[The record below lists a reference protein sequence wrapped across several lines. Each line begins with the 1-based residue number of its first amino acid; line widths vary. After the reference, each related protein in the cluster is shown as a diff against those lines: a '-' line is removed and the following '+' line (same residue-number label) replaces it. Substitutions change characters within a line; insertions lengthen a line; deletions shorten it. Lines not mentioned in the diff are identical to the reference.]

1 MSIKELSIDEKYKN
15 LLDQSILSDAINYA
29 FHKELGVLDKYYDLY
44 IAAQKRMLPSYM
56 SAVFG
61 FMKAI
66 TPGRTF
72 KRVMN
77 QVIEIMQMHHPL
89 SQLDINWISDR
100 EVSIGVPNCEKLRK
114 TGEFADK
121 AGLDINPV
129 AMCGFEARFFRDIF
143 KEFDIE
149 MKVTLKPGGCSSI
162 ATML

>member
-1 MSIKELSIDEKYKN
+1 MKELSIDEKYN
-15 LLDQSILSDAINYA
+15 MLLDQSILSDAIYYA
-29 FHKELGVLDKYYDLY
+29 FHKELGVLDKYYDFY
-44 IAAQKRMLPSYM
+44 ITAQKRMLPNYM
-56 SAVFG
+56 GAIFG

-77 QVIEIMQMHHPL
+77 QIIEIMQMHHPL
-89 SQLDINWISDR
+89 AKLDINWTSDR
-100 EVSIGVPNCEKLRK
+100 EVSIGVTKCEKLRK
-114 TGEFADK
+114 TGEFAEK

-149 MKVTLKPGGCSSI
+149 MKVALKPGGCSAI
-162 ATML
+162 ARML